1 MNIEITVR
9 DYLSGDCHE
18 MAQLFY
24 DTVHSVNAADYTR
37 EQLNV
42 WADGNVDL
50 EAWDQSFREH
60 FTLVACYGK
69 AIVGFADMDENGY
82 LDRLYVHK
90 DYQKKGVARLLLR
103 ELSQKIKTD
112 EITTY
117 ASITA
122 RPFFEKMGYR
132 VVREN
137 IVERKGVSLI
147 NYFMVK
153 KLS

>member
-1 MNIEITVR
+1 MIIR
-9 DYLSGDCHE
+9 GYLPSDCTQI
-18 MAQLFY
+18 AQLFY
-24 DTVHSVNAADYTR
+24 DTVHSVNAADYTS
-37 EQLNV
+37 EQLDA
-42 WADGNVDL
+42 WADGHVDL
-50 EAWDQSFREH
+50 EAWDNSFREH
-60 FTLVACYGK
+60 FTLVACDGK
-69 AIVGFADMDENGY
+69 EIVGFADMDENGY
-82 LDRLYVHK
+82 LDRLYVHR
-90 DYQKKGVARLLLR
+90 DYQRKGVASSLLR
-103 ELSQKIKTD
+103 ELSQNVKTD

>member
-1 MNIEITVR
+1 MIIRE
-9 DYLSGDCHE
+9 YLPSDCTQ

-37 EQLNV
+37 EQLDA
-42 WADGNVDL
+42 WADGHVDL
-50 EAWDQSFREH
+50 EAWDSSFREH
-60 FTLVACYGK
+60 FTLVACDGK
-69 AIVGFADMDENGY
+69 EIVGFADMDENGY
-82 LDRLYVHK
+82 LDRLYVHR
-90 DYQKKGVARLLLR
+90 DYQRKGVASSLLR
-103 ELSQKIKTD
+103 ELSQKVKTD

-137 IVERKGVSLI
+137 IVERKGVSLR
-147 NYFMVK
+147 NNFMVK

>member
-1 MNIEITVR
+1 MIIR
-9 DYLSGDCHE
+9 GYLPSDCTQI
-18 MAQLFY
+18 AQLFY
-24 DTVHSVNAADYTR
+24 DTVHSVNAADYTS
-37 EQLNV
+37 EQLDA
-42 WADGNVDL
+42 WADGHVDL
-50 EAWDQSFREH
+50 DAWDNSFREH
-60 FTLVACYGK
+60 FTLVACDGK
-69 AIVGFADMDENGY
+69 EIVGFADMDENGY
-82 LDRLYVHK
+82 LDRLYVHR
-90 DYQKKGVARLLLR
+90 DYQRKGVASSLLR
-103 ELSQKIKTD
+103 ELSQNVKTD

>member
-1 MNIEITVR
+1 MIIR
-9 DYLSGDCHE
+9 GYLPSDCTQI
-18 MAQLFY
+18 AQLFY
-24 DTVHSVNAADYTR
+24 DTVHSVNAADYTS
-37 EQLNV
+37 EQLDA
-42 WADGNVDL
+42 WADGHVDL
-50 EAWDQSFREH
+50 EAWDNSFREH
-60 FTLVACYGK
+60 FTLVECDGK
-69 AIVGFADMDENGY
+69 EIVGFADMDENGY
-82 LDRLYVHK
+82 LDRLYVHR
-90 DYQKKGVARLLLR
+90 DYQRKGVASSLLR
-103 ELSQKIKTD
+103 ELSQNVKTD

>member
-1 MNIEITVR
+1 MIIR
-9 DYLSGDCHE
+9 GYLPSDCTQI
-18 MAQLFY
+18 AKLFY

-37 EQLNV
+37 EQLDA
-42 WADGNVDL
+42 WADGHVDS
-50 EAWDQSFREH
+50 EAWDNSFREH
-60 FTLVACYGK
+60 FTLVACDGK
-69 AIVGFADMDENGY
+69 EIVGFADMDENGY
-82 LDRLYVHK
+82 LDRLYVHR
-90 DYQKKGVARLLLR
+90 DYQRKGVASSLLR
-103 ELSQKIKTD
+103 ELSQNVKTD

>member
-1 MNIEITVR
+1 MIIRE
-9 DYLSGDCHE
+9 YLPSDCTQI
-18 MAQLFY
+18 AQLFY

-37 EQLNV
+37 EQLDA
-42 WADGNVDL
+42 WADGHVDL
-50 EAWDQSFREH
+50 EAWDNSFREH
-60 FTLVACYGK
+60 FTLVACDGK
-69 AIVGFADMDENGY
+69 EIVGFADMDENGY
-82 LDRLYVHK
+82 LDRLYVHR
-90 DYQKKGVARLLLR
+90 DYQRKGVASSLLR
-103 ELSQKIKTD
+103 KLSQKVKTD

-132 VVREN
+132 VVRQN